1 MLVHQRVL
9 IRGLLLLQTSWLGQN
24 FGCRIPSK
32 SQLPTDFEA
41 LFVTWSHIFV
51 YHLYPLVNVQTTNWK
66 INMLLIG
73 KPVNHLFLW
82 AMASIHKITDLQ
94 NLPSAGWKKKH
105 HDPRETVGWSSNKS
119 RPRVEFEHQFHAH

>member
-1 MLVHQRVL
+1 MIETDGYHHWFADPTGLQLELWLIKAHAPKRFFGSMVPRFWMPIPLGRRFSMHFMIKKLFQLSLL

-51 YHLYPLVNVQTTNWK
+51 YHLYPLVNVYIT
-66 INMLLIG
+66 ME
-73 KPVNHLFLW
+73 NH
-82 AMASIHKITDLQ
+82 
-94 NLPSAGWKKKH
+94 
-105 HDPRETVGWSSNKS
+105 
-119 RPRVEFEHQFHAH
+119 HANR

>member
-1 MLVHQRVL
+1 MVPRFWMPIPLGRRFSMHFMIKKLFQLSLL

-51 YHLYPLVNVQTTNWK
+51 YHLYPLVNVYIT
-66 INMLLIG
+66 ME
-73 KPVNHLFLW
+73 NH
-82 AMASIHKITDLQ
+82 
-94 NLPSAGWKKKH
+94 
-105 HDPRETVGWSSNKS
+105 
-119 RPRVEFEHQFHAH
+119 HANR